1 MVVHWAQCRI
11 SEIALEVE
19 LRFKVCSW
27 DCRLEPAIGLE
38 LVGEKLSFGWRG
50 ASSPAV
56 SPVPISA
63 WTRVWRTTSFLS
75 PIGSC
80 STTLLYSILL
90 KTPAKVQNQTGKRWG
105 KPPMLYGT
113 VANAINRNT
122 QNTKHKATPL
132 LLARSPICI

>member
-56 SPVPISA
+56 SPVSISA

-80 STTLLYSILL
+80 STTLLFSILL
-90 KTPAKVQNQTGKRWG
+90 KPPPKFKTKLERGGGSPRCCMVQ
-105 KPPMLYGT
+105 
-113 VANAINRNT
+113 
-122 QNTKHKATPL
+122 
-132 LLARSPICI
+132 